1 MSYKNG
7 AKYIKLRSLYE
18 GYVDEDIIVASAN
31 ESVSD
36 ITKYHI
42 IVDGRIV
49 ETILEDDAAEDEFSI
64 IDALYYL
71 KHGVPNKSKCEVKDD
86 LTRDEVDMLFRDD
99 EVPQKFKNKK
109 LC

>member
-1 MSYKNG
+1 MAYKNG

-18 GYVDEDIIVASAN
+18 GYVDEDIILAAAN
-31 ESVSD
+31 ESTTD

-71 KHGVPNKSKCEVKDD
+71 KQGVGNKSKCDVKDD
-86 LTRDEVDMLFRDD
+86 LTRDEVDMLFKDN
-99 EVPQKFKNKK
+99 EVPQKFKDK
-109 LC
+109 

>member
-18 GYVDEDIIVASAN
+18 GYVDEDIIVAAAN
-31 ESVSD
+31 ESTTD

-49 ETILEDDAAEDEFSI
+49 ETISEDDAAEDEFSI

-71 KHGVPNKSKCEVKDD
+71 KHGVPQKSKCEVKDD
-86 LTRDEVDMLFRDD
+86 LTRDEVDMLFKDD
-99 EVPQKFKNKK
+99 EVPQKFKDK
-109 LC
+109 

>member
-18 GYVDEDIIVASAN
+18 GNIDEGIIVASAN

-71 KHGVPNKSKCEVKDD
+71 KHGVPNKSKCDVKDD
-86 LTRDEVDMLFRDD
+86 LTRDEVDMLFRDN
-99 EVPQKFKNKK
+99 EVPQKFKK
-109 LC
+109 

>member
-18 GYVDEDIIVASAN
+18 GYVDEDIIVAAAN

-49 ETILEDDAAEDEFSI
+49 ETISEDDTAEDEFSI

-71 KHGVPNKSKCEVKDD
+71 KHGVPQKSKCEVNDD
-86 LTRDEVDMLFRDD
+86 LTRDEVDMLFKDD
-99 EVPQKFKNKK
+99 EVPQRFKDK
-109 LC
+109 

>member
-1 MSYKNG
+1 MAYKNG

-18 GYVDEDIIVASAN
+18 GYVDEDIIVAAAN

-49 ETILEDDAAEDEFSI
+49 ETISEDDTAEDEFSI

-99 EVPQKFKNKK
+99 EVPQKFKDK
-109 LC
+109 

>member
-1 MSYKNG
+1 MAYKNG

-18 GYVDEDIIVASAN
+18 GYVDEDIIVTSAN

-49 ETILEDDAAEDEFSI
+49 ETISEDDTAEDEFSI

-86 LTRDEVDMLFRDD
+86 LTMDEVDMLFKDD
-99 EVPQKFKNKK
+99 EVPQKFKK
-109 LC
+109 

>member
-18 GYVDEDIIVASAN
+18 GDADMDIIVASAN

-71 KHGVPNKSKCEVKDD
+71 KHGVSNKSKCEVKDD
-86 LTRDEVDMLFRDD
+86 LTRDEVDMLFKDD
-99 EVPQKFKNKK
+99 EVPQKFKDK
-109 LC
+109 

>member
-18 GYVDEDIIVASAN
+18 GYVDEDIIVAAAN

-49 ETILEDDAAEDEFSI
+49 DTIVEDDTAEDGFSI

-71 KHGVPNKSKCEVKDD
+71 KHGVPKKSKCEVKDD

-99 EVPQKFKNKK
+99 EVPQKFKDK
-109 LC
+109 

>member
-1 MSYKNG
+1 MAYKNG
-7 AKYIKLRSLYE
+7 AEYIKLRSLYE
-18 GYVDEDIIVASAN
+18 GYVDEDIIVAAAN

-49 ETILEDDAAEDEFSI
+49 ETISEDDTAEDEFSI

-86 LTRDEVDMLFRDD
+86 LTRDEVDMLFKDN
-99 EVPQKFKNKK
+99 EVPQKFKDK
-109 LC
+109 

>member
-1 MSYKNG
+1 MAYKNG

-18 GYVDEDIIVASAN
+18 GYVDEDIIVAAAN

-49 ETILEDDAAEDEFSI
+49 ETISEDDTAEDEFSI

-71 KHGVPNKSKCEVKDD
+71 KHGVTQKSKCEVKDD
-86 LTRDEVDMLFRDD
+86 LTRDEVDMLFNDN
-99 EVPQKFKNKK
+99 EVPQKFKK
-109 LC
+109 

>member
-18 GYVDEDIIVASAN
+18 GNIDEVIIVAAAN
-31 ESVSD
+31 ESTTD

-71 KHGVPNKSKCEVKDD
+71 KYGVTQKSKCEVKDD
-86 LTRDEVDMLFRDD
+86 LTRDEVDMLFKDD
-99 EVPQKFKNKK
+99 EVPQKFKK
-109 LC
+109 

>member
-1 MSYKNG
+1 MAYKNG
-7 AKYIKLRSLYE
+7 AKYVKLRSLYE
-18 GYVDEDIIVASAN
+18 GYVDEDIIVAAAN
-31 ESVSD
+31 ESTTD

-86 LTRDEVDMLFRDD
+86 LTRDEVDMLFKDD
-99 EVPQKFKNKK
+99 EVPQKFKDK
-109 LC
+109 

>member
-7 AKYIKLRSLYE
+7 AKYIKLRSMYE
-18 GYVDEDIIVASAN
+18 GYVDEDIIVAAAN

-42 IVDGRIV
+42 IIDGRIV
-49 ETILEDDAAEDEFSI
+49 DTIVEDDSAEDEFSI

-71 KHGVPNKSKCEVKDD
+71 KHGVPKKSKCEVKDD
-86 LTRDEVDMLFRDD
+86 LTRDEVDMLFKDE
-99 EVPQKFKNKK
+99 EVPQKFKDK
-109 LC
+109 

>member
-18 GYVDEDIIVASAN
+18 GYVDEDIIVAAAN

-49 ETILEDDAAEDEFSI
+49 ETISEDDTAEDEFSI

-86 LTRDEVDMLFRDD
+86 LTRDEVDMLFNDD
-99 EVPQKFKNKK
+99 EVPQKFKDK
-109 LC
+109 

>member
-7 AKYIKLRSLYE
+7 ATYIKVRSMYE
-18 GYVDEDIIVASAN
+18 GYVDEDIIVTSSN
-31 ESVSD
+31 ESVTD

-42 IVDGRIV
+42 IIDGRIV
-49 ETILEDDAAEDEFSI
+49 DTIVEDDTAEDEFSI

-86 LTRDEVDMLFRDD
+86 LTRDEVDMLFKDE
-99 EVPQKFKNKK
+99 EVPQKFKDK
-109 LC
+109 

>member
-1 MSYKNG
+1 MAYKNG

-18 GYVDEDIIVASAN
+18 GYVDEDIIVAAAN

-42 IVDGRIV
+42 IVNGRIV
-49 ETILEDDAAEDEFSI
+49 ETISEDDTAEDEFSI

-86 LTRDEVDMLFRDD
+86 LTRDEVDMLFKDD
-99 EVPQKFKNKK
+99 EVPQKFKK
-109 LC
+109 

>member
-18 GYVDEDIIVASAN
+18 GYVDEDIIVAAAN

-71 KHGVPNKSKCEVKDD
+71 KHGVPQKSKCEVKDD
-86 LTRDEVDMLFRDD
+86 LTRDEVDMLFKDD
-99 EVPQKFKNKK
+99 EVPKKFKDK
-109 LC
+109 

>member
-18 GYVDEDIIVASAN
+18 GYTDEDIIVAAAN
-31 ESVSD
+31 ESTTD

-71 KHGVPNKSKCEVKDD
+71 KHGVPQKSKCEVKDD

-99 EVPQKFKNKK
+99 EVPQKFKDK
-109 LC
+109 

>member
-1 MSYKNG
+1 MSYKTG

-18 GYVDEDIIVASAN
+18 GYVDEDIIVAAAN

-49 ETILEDDAAEDEFSI
+49 DTIVEDDTAEDDFSI

-71 KHGVPNKSKCEVKDD
+71 KHGVPQKSKCEVKDD

-99 EVPQKFKNKK
+99 EVPQKFKDK
-109 LC
+109 

>member
-18 GYVDEDIIVASAN
+18 GYVDEDIIVAAAN

-49 ETILEDDAAEDEFSI
+49 DTIVEDDAAEDEFSI

-86 LTRDEVDMLFRDD
+86 LTRDEVDMLFKDN
-99 EVPQKFKNKK
+99 EVPQKFKDK
-109 LC
+109 

>member
-1 MSYKNG
+1 MAYKNG

-18 GYVDEDIIVASAN
+18 GYVDEDIIVAAAN

-71 KHGVPNKSKCEVKDD
+71 KHGVPNKSKCEIKDD

-99 EVPQKFKNKK
+99 EVPQKFKDK
-109 LC
+109 

>member
-1 MSYKNG
+1 MAYKNG

-18 GYVDEDIIVASAN
+18 GYVDEDIIVAAAN
-31 ESVSD
+31 ESTTD

-49 ETILEDDAAEDEFSI
+49 ETILEDDVAEDEFSI

-71 KHGVPNKSKCEVKDD
+71 KHGVPKKSKCEVKDD

-99 EVPQKFKNKK
+99 EVPQKFKDK
-109 LC
+109 

>member
-18 GYVDEDIIVASAN
+18 GYVDEDIIVAAAN

-71 KHGVPNKSKCEVKDD
+71 KHGVPQKSKCEVKDD

-99 EVPQKFKNKK
+99 EVPQKFKDK
-109 LC
+109 

>member
-7 AKYIKLRSLYE
+7 AKYIKLRSMYE
-18 GYVDEDIIVASAN
+18 GYVDEDIIVAAAN
-31 ESVSD
+31 ESTTD

-49 ETILEDDAAEDEFSI
+49 ETISEDDTAEDEFSI

-86 LTRDEVDMLFRDD
+86 LTRDEVDMLFKDD
-99 EVPQKFKNKK
+99 EVPQKFKDK
-109 LC
+109 

>member
-18 GYVDEDIIVASAN
+18 GYVDEDIIVAAAN
-31 ESVSD
+31 ESTTD

-42 IVDGRIV
+42 IVDGRIF
-49 ETILEDDAAEDEFSI
+49 ETISEDDAAEDEFSI

-71 KHGVPNKSKCEVKDD
+71 KHGVPQKSKCDVKDD
-86 LTRDEVDMLFRDD
+86 LTRDEVDMLFKDE
-99 EVPQKFKNKK
+99 EVPQKFKG
-109 LC
+109 

>member
-18 GYVDEDIIVASAN
+18 GYVDEDIIVAAAN

-49 ETILEDDAAEDEFSI
+49 ETISEDDTAEDEFSI

-71 KHGVPNKSKCEVKDD
+71 KHGVPQKSKCEVKDD
-86 LTRDEVDMLFRDD
+86 LTRDEVDMLFKDD
-99 EVPQKFKNKK
+99 EVPQKFKDK
-109 LC
+109 

>member
-18 GYVDEDIIVASAN
+18 GYVDEDNIVAAAN

-71 KHGVPNKSKCEVKDD
+71 KHGVPQKSKCEVKDD

-99 EVPQKFKNKK
+99 EVPQKFKDK
-109 LC
+109 

>member
-18 GYVDEDIIVASAN
+18 GYVDEDIIVAAAN
-31 ESVSD
+31 ESVTD

-71 KHGVPNKSKCEVKDD
+71 KHGVPQKSKCEIKND
-86 LTRDEVDMLFRDD
+86 LTRDEVDMLFKDE
-99 EVPQKFKNKK
+99 EVPKKFKG
-109 LC
+109 

>member
-49 ETILEDDAAEDEFSI
+49 ETILADDAAEDEFSI

-71 KHGVPNKSKCEVKDD
+71 KHGVPNESKCEVKDD
-86 LTRDEVDMLFRDD
+86 LTRDEVDMLFKDN
-99 EVPQKFKNKK
+99 EVPQKFKDK
-109 LC
+109 

>member
-18 GYVDEDIIVASAN
+18 GYVDEDIIVAAAN
-31 ESVSD
+31 ESESD

-42 IVDGRIV
+42 IIDGRIV
-49 ETILEDDAAEDEFSI
+49 DTIVEDDTAEDEFSI

-99 EVPQKFKNKK
+99 EVPQKLKK
-109 LC
+109 

>member
-18 GYVDEDIIVASAN
+18 GYVDEDIIVAAAN

-49 ETILEDDAAEDEFSI
+49 ETISEDDAAEDEFSI

-71 KHGVPNKSKCEVKDD
+71 KHGVPNDSKCEIKDD
-86 LTRDEVDMLFRDD
+86 LTWNEVDMLFKNN
-99 EVPQKFKNKK
+99 EVPQKFKDK
-109 LC
+109 

>member
-18 GYVDEDIIVASAN
+18 GYVDEDIIVAAAN

-49 ETILEDDAAEDEFSI
+49 ETISEDDAAEDEFSI

-71 KHGVPNKSKCEVKDD
+71 KHGVPNKSKCEIKDE
-86 LTRDEVDMLFRDD
+86 LTRDEVDMLFKDD
-99 EVPQKFKNKK
+99 EVPQKFKK
-109 LC
+109 

>member
-7 AKYIKLRSLYE
+7 AKYIKISSLYE
-18 GYVDEDIIVASAN
+18 GYVDEDIIVAASN

-49 ETILEDDAAEDEFSI
+49 ETILEDDVAEDEFSI

-86 LTRDEVDMLFRDD
+86 LTRDEVDMLFKDD
-99 EVPQKFKNKK
+99 EVPQKFKDK
-109 LC
+109 

>member
-18 GYVDEDIIVASAN
+18 GYVDEDIIVAAAN

-42 IVDGRIV
+42 IVDGQIV
-49 ETILEDDAAEDEFSI
+49 ETISEDDTAEDEFSI

-71 KHGVPNKSKCEVKDD
+71 KHGVPQKSKCEIKND
-86 LTRDEVDMLFRDD
+86 LMRDEVDMLFKDN
-99 EVPQKFKNKK
+99 EVPQKFKDK
-109 LC
+109 